1 MGNVVKILACLFCVV
16 FLAGTVSAGEISIS
30 ADICLKEALNE
41 LSENFARI
49 TPGVTFK
56 RNYGASGPLAKQ
68 IENVA
73 PVDIYIPAN
82 QKWMNY
88 LKDKNLLDSSSI
100 RPFAYNSLV
109 FAGPATT
116 RVSGMKELVRLK
128 KIVIGRPE
136 SVAAGDYALAALK
149 SAGVYKRLDKQLI
162 LAGNS
167 RECFMY
173 AEGGKVDGA
182 FVYRTDALR
191 AKNSVILF
199 VVPQKL
205 YPRVVCPM
213 ALTATGAKNKE
224 ARAFFRYLQ
233 SGSARAV
240 LRKNNF
246 APE

>member
-1 MGNVVKILACLFCVV
+1 MGNAIRLFAGLFCAMY
-16 FLAGTVSAGEISIS
+16 LAGAASAGEISLS
-30 ADICLKEALNE
+30 ADICLKEVLNE
-41 LSENFARI
+41 LSDSFARKN
-49 TPGVTFK
+49 PGVTFT

-82 QKWMNY
+82 LKWMNY
-88 LKDKNLLDSSSI
+88 LKDKHLLDPSSI
-100 RPFAYNSLV
+100 RAFTYNSLV

-116 RVSGMKELVRLK
+116 RISSMEELVKLK

-149 SAGVYKRLDKQLI
+149 SAGVYKHLDKQLI
-162 LAGNS
+162 LASNS

-173 AEGGKVDGA
+173 AEGGTVDGA

-191 AKNSVILF
+191 ARHSIILF

-213 ALTATGAKNKE
+213 ALTVTGAKNKE
-224 ARAFFRYLQ
+224 AIAFFRYLQ
-233 SGSARAV
+233 SNSAKAV

-246 APE
+246 TSE